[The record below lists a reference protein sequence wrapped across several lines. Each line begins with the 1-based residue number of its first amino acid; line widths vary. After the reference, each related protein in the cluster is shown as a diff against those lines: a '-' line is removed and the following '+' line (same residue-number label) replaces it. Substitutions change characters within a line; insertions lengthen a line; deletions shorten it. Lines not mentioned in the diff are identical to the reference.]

1 MLIKIFYSCF
11 ECAFFF
17 IVLLFVCMFAFFLS
31 FQQLRVVRA
40 FKSTLEDME
49 ERRSVHSLHSLHSLR
64 SSRSHPKQLSDISYI
79 DEDVKTP
86 SPNDYPYDIADS
98 QKNAVNT
105 NNSVRNSNHNSQY
118 ITLPPQNNISDGDVH
133 ETAPLM
139 IRTATQ
145 SNNNRNINAVNQ
157 GTPSNSPTTTSITPV
172 NSSSPSSSTSLATA
186 TSNNRTNVTSPVA
199 RGYNLLEPTKIHE
212 TSI

>member
-1 MLIKIFYSCF
+1 MLTNIFYSCF
-11 ECAFFF
+11 ECAFVFLL
-17 IVLLFVCMFAFFLS
+17 VLLFVCMFAFFLS

-98 QKNAVNT
+98 QKNAVYT
-105 NNSVRNSNHNSQY
+105 NNSVRNSNHNNSQY

-139 IRTATQ
+139 IRTTQ
-145 SNNNRNINAVNQ
+145 SNNNRNTNAVQ
-157 GTPSNSPTTTSITPV
+157 GTPSNSPTTTTSITPV

-186 TSNNRTNVTSPVA
+186 TPNRTNVTSPVA
-199 RGYNLLEPTKIHE
+199 RGYHLLEPTKIHE

>member
-1 MLIKIFYSCF
+1 MCIC
-11 ECAFFF
+11 FF
-17 IVLLFVCMFAFFLS
+17 IGIALCMYVCIFSFL
-31 FQQLRVVRA
+31 QQLRVVRA

-98 QKNAVNT
+98 QKNAVYT
-105 NNSVRNSNHNSQY
+105 NNSVRNSNHNNSQY

-139 IRTATQ
+139 IRTTQ
-145 SNNNRNINAVNQ
+145 SNNNRNTNAVQ
-157 GTPSNSPTTTSITPV
+157 GTPSNSPTTTTSITPV

-186 TSNNRTNVTSPVA
+186 TPNRTNVTSPVA
-199 RGYNLLEPTKIHE
+199 RGYHLLEATKIHE

>member
-1 MLIKIFYSCF
+1 M
-11 ECAFFF
+11 FFF
-17 IVLLFVCMFAFFLS
+17 FS

-98 QKNAVNT
+98 QKNAVFT
-105 NNSVRNSNHNSQY
+105 NNSVRNSNHNNSQY
-118 ITLPPQNNISDGDVH
+118 IAPPPQNVLDGDMH

-139 IRTATQ
+139 IRT
-145 SNNNRNINAVNQ
+145 NNNRNSTNATQ
-157 GTPSNSPTTTSITPV
+157 GTPSNSPTTTTSITPV

-186 TSNNRTNVTSPVA
+186 NNRTNVTSPVA
-199 RGYNLLEPTKIHE
+199 RGYHLLEPAKIHE

>member
-1 MLIKIFYSCF
+1 MLTNVYNIV
-11 ECAFFF
+11 ALNVHLFFF
-17 IVLLFVCMFAFFLS
+17 FVLLFVCMFPYFFLS

-98 QKNAVNT
+98 QKNAVFT
-105 NNSVRNSNHNSQY
+105 NNSVRNSNHNNSQY
-118 ITLPPQNNISDGDVH
+118 IMPPPQNHSTDGDVH

-139 IRTATQ
+139 IRTMQ
-145 SNNNRNINAVNQ
+145 SNNRNINPTQ
-157 GTPSNSPTTTSITPV
+157 GTPSNSPTTTTSITPV
-172 NSSSPSSSTSLATA
+172 NSSSPSSSTS
-186 TSNNRTNVTSPVA
+186 NNRTNVTSPVA
-199 RGYNLLEPTKIHE
+199 RGYHLLETTKIHE